1 METPDQIPFNE
12 LYRTGESRSAVDE
25 IRNALVFAELDA
37 EDALHDEAV
46 YLAREGHLGKARD
59 RLRMLL
65 TLNPADGAGHLV
77 LAKVFA
83 AQRKWSEAIAELDT
97 AAACGQKL
105 PLGLREALLES
116 RDMETSPRTP
126 RVVRTDGELKA
137 LRDEARRRR
146 RAPSRMERE
155 TRELTHQAQVW
166 RIATGV
172 VTSVAALALLMIGF
186 SWPGEDEYGTEQL
199 TEVDEQSIEDVGPT
213 LDELPSEDEA
223 LAEVIV
229 APNRDRTV
237 SSKPAPVEQ
246 EPTQARI
253 DTPSEPVDAYTVR
266 SGDTLWKIAG
276 RVYSDKTRWKEIRD
290 ANQHMLKGDTGLRV
304 GMVLEIPQKR
314 S

>member
-12 LYRTGESRSAVDE
+12 LYRTGESRAAVDE

-46 YLAREGHLGKARD
+46 FLAREGHLGKARD

-65 TLNPADGAGHLV
+65 TLNPADGAGHLL

-105 PLGLREALLES
+105 PLGLRDALLES
-116 RDMETSPRTP
+116 RDMESSPRTP

-137 LRDEARRRR
+137 LRDEARRLRS
-146 RAPSRMERE
+146 AHSRMERE

-172 VTSVAALALLMIGF
+172 VTGVAALALLMIGF
-186 SWPGEDEYGTEQL
+186 SWPGDDEYGTEQL
-199 TEVDEQSIEDVGPT
+199 AEVEDISEDEGPT
-213 LDELPSEDEA
+213 LDELPSEDEE
-223 LAEVIV
+223 LVEVI
-229 APNRDRTV
+229 APSNRDRTV
-237 SSKPAPVEQ
+237 SSKPAPVEK

-290 ANQHMLKGDTGLRV
+290 ANQHLLKGDTGLRV